1 MRVLNNLLFLL
12 ATGFGSGRSPLVP
25 GTTGTLA
32 AIPVHVA
39 AAWLLGPRYF
49 AAAAVLFVPLAIAA
63 ANVACNR
70 LPLKDPGLIVVDEWA
85 GYFLT
90 VALHPLNWQTIAAGF
105 LIFRILD
112 VAKPF
117 PARRLEHL
125 PGGTG
130 VVLDD
135 VMVGLYGNLILW
147 LILGP
152 LRTLLA

>member
-1 MRVLNNLLFLL
+1 
-12 ATGFGSGRSPLVP
+12 
-25 GTTGTLA
+25 
-32 AIPVHVA
+32 
-39 AAWLLGPRYF
+39 
-49 AAAAVLFVPLAIAA
+49 
-63 ANVACNR
+63 
-70 LPLKDPGLIVVDEWA
+70 
-85 GYFLT
+85 
-90 VALHPLNWQTIAAGF
+90 HPLHWQTIAAGF

-117 PARRLEHL
+117 PARRLERL
-125 PGGTG
+125 SGGTG

>member
-1 MRVLNNLLFLL
+1 MRALNGFLFLL
-12 ATGFGSGRSPLVP
+12 ATGFGSGRSPLAS

-32 AIPVHVA
+32 AIPVYIA
-39 AAWLLGPRYF
+39 AVWLLGPAAF
-49 AAAAVLFVPLAIAA
+49 AVAAVLFVPLAIVA
-63 ANVACNR
+63 ANVACAR
-70 LPLKDPGLIVVDEWA
+70 LQVKDPGLIVVDEWA

-90 VALHPLNWQTIAAGF
+90 VALHPLHWQTIAAGF
-105 LIFRILD
+105 FIFRILD
-112 VAKPF
+112 VTKPF
-117 PARRLEHL
+117 PARWLEHL

-152 LRTLLA
+152 LRTFLA

>member
-1 MRVLNNLLFLL
+1 MRTLRKLLFLL

-25 GTTGTLA
+25 GTAGTLA
-32 AIPVHVA
+32 AIPVYLA
-39 AAWLLGPRYF
+39 GAWLLGPLLF
-49 AAAAVLFVPLAIAA
+49 AAAAVLFVPLAVVAA
-63 ANVACNR
+63 DVACEQI
-70 LPLKDPGLIVVDEWA
+70 KEKHPGLIVVDEWA

-90 VALHPLNWQTIAAGF
+90 VALHPLHWQTIAAGF
-105 LIFRILD
+105 LVFHILD

-147 LILGP
+147 LILAP